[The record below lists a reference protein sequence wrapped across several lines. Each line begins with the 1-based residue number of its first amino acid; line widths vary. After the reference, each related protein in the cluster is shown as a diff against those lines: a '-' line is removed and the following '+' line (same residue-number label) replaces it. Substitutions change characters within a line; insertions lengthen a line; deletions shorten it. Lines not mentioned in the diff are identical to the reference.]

1 MSTQVGRRAT
11 LERATKETTIA
22 IDLNLDGTGQCD
34 ISTGIPFFDHMLDQ
48 LGRHGAM
55 DLTISATGDLHV
67 DTHHTVEDV
76 GILLGECV
84 RDALGDKAGIERFA
98 SRVIPLDE
106 AAVDITLDISGRP
119 FLIYEIVFAPD
130 TPGLGEPAFD
140 PQLVEEFFRAFVT
153 AAGMTL
159 HIRLVS
165 GRNTHHIVEATFKGV
180 ARCLSD
186 AMTQRGGEIPSTK
199 GSL

>member
-1 MSTQVGRRAT
+1 VSTQVGRRAA

-55 DLTISATGDLHV
+55 DLTISATGDLRV

-180 ARCLSD
+180 ARCLKD

>member
-159 HIRLVS
+159 HIRLAS

>member
-1 MSTQVGRRAT
+1 MSTQVGRRAA
-11 LERATKETTIA
+11 LERATKETTIT

-55 DLTISATGDLHV
+55 DLTISATGDLRV

-84 RDALGDKAGIERFA
+84 REALGDKAGIERFA

-180 ARCLSD
+180 ARCLND

>member
-1 MSTQVGRRAT
+1 MSTQVGRRAA

-55 DLTISATGDLHV
+55 DLTISATGDLRV

-84 RDALGDKAGIERFA
+84 REALGDKAGIERFA

-106 AAVDITLDISGRP
+106 AAVDIALDISGRP

-159 HIRLVS
+159 HIRLAS